1 MRVIRDIE
9 NNNLQPDIPKNN
21 FRCYA
26 GLFGDAVMFL
36 MFLYHVQ

>member
-1 MRVIRDIE
+1 MRVIKNIE
-9 NNNLQPDIPKNN
+9 KSNLKPDILKDN
-21 FRCYA
+21 FRYYA